1 MNVQAVDW
9 LWDGLNALVLSISL
23 QALFAG
29 KTIHWLWGS
38 PTMDMKKPVFF
49 SPQEYWIRTHEEM
62 YMDIQIHLIHSPFE
76 GCFQTYCASAPDPGP

>member
-29 KTIHWLWGS
+29 KTIHWLWGT
-38 PTMDMKKPVFF
+38 PTL
-49 SPQEYWIRTHEEM
+49 W
-62 YMDIQIHLIHSPFE
+62 
-76 GCFQTYCASAPDPGP
+76 